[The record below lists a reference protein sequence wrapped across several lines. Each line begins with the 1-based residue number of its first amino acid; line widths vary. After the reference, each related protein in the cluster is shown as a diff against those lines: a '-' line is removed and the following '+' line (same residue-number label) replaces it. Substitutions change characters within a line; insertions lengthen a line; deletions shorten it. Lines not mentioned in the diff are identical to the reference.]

1 MRSPAL
7 EAPGLPVEV
16 QQARAWWGCRGLS
29 CGYLLLKV
37 ILDIIANDA
46 STGASPFDL
55 AQVDGVL
62 FSYMARQRGCLDH
75 FPITT
80 LFNRLSPGVG
90 ACRRRAFGSGR
101 CGRNQSDPHGWFPG
115 VLRRRTFS
123 RSWRGRWLLFLCAA
137 AMPMIAMAWPTIT

>member
-7 EAPGLPVEV
+7 EAPGLPVQV

-62 FSYMARQRGCLDH
+62 FSYMSRQRGCLDH
-75 FPITT
+75 FPVTT
-80 LFNRLSPGVG
+80 LFNRLPK
-90 ACRRRAFGSGR
+90 ARLRQRQMRAQSIGPPRLVSGR
-101 CGRNQSDPHGWFPG
+101 PP
-115 VLRRRTFS
+115 
-123 RSWRGRWLLFLCAA
+123 AA
-137 AMPMIAMAWPTIT
+137 HF